1 MWSYIVFAAE
11 FREPTNAHDVVNL
24 DTRHPARLLKAYR
37 GTYLER
43 MEDLQKILLFQIC
56 LVYRYLFILYW

>member
-24 DTRHPARLLKAYR
+24 DTWHPALLLKAYR

-43 MEDLQKILLFQIC
+43 MEDL
-56 LVYRYLFILYW
+56 

>member
-1 MWSYIVFAAE
+1 MEILKKMWSYIVFAAE

-43 MEDLQKILLFQIC
+43 MEDLRLPVSI
-56 LVYRYLFILYW
+56 YR